1 MIRFSYIIAGLVLG
15 ITLVTALMPWCPPV
29 LAGYLSPLG
38 LLVVPLAVCSL
49 LGTIIAAFCRK
60 RGITQQ
66 FGISC
71 LLSLF
76 LTGKSW
82 AVAFP
87 TDSSEGH
94 APLRIVSWNA
104 EGFQLN
110 KETLQ
115 ASAAFIRSLHPDVI
129 CLQERPHDNLLHR
142 DSISE
147 AFGYP
152 YRVFNSRE
160 DEVLNL
166 AIYSRYPLSNRKE
179 YYFHD
184 SYNKVLQIDLQC
196 DGTIIRLFN
205 IHLQTTGMS
214 FAYQGNNRLHTYQL
228 NAVERNRQ
236 AQQLAEAI
244 ASSSYPVTV
253 CGDLNDTPASYAYR
267 ALTTQL
273 DDCFL
278 EAGNGWGGTYQ
289 PAGNLFRIDYTL
301 CSTEL
306 KPSAY
311 RLYSNRWSDHQIQ
324 YTELYLAPYNP
335 QS

>member
-1 MIRFSYIIAGLVLG
+1 MSRFSYIIAGILLG
-15 ITLVTALMPWCPPV
+15 ITLVTALVPWCPPV

-49 LGTIIAAFCRK
+49 LGTIIAAFRRK
-60 RGITQQ
+60 RGITLLL
-66 FGISC
+66 GISC

-82 AVAFP
+82 AVSFSA
-87 TDSSEGH
+87 DSSKDS

-142 DSISE
+142 DSISA

-152 YRVFNSRE
+152 YRIFNSRE

-166 AIYSRYPLSNRKE
+166 AVYSRFPLSNRKE
-179 YYFHD
+179 YYFPD

-196 DGTIIRLFN
+196 DGAIIRLFN

-214 FAYQGNNRLHTYQL
+214 LAYQGNNRLHTYQL

-244 ASSSYPVTV
+244 ASSPYPVTV
-253 CGDLNDTPASYAYR
+253 CGDLNDTPVSYAYR
-267 ALTTQL
+267 RLTAQL

-289 PAGNLFRIDYTL
+289 PTRNLFRIDYIL
-301 CSTEL
+301 CSSNL
-306 KPSAY
+306 KPLIY
-311 RLYSNRWSDHQIQ
+311 RLYNNRWSDYQIQ
-324 YTELYLAPYNP
+324 YTELHLTPHNP